1 MKKINKHHQLHLLL
15 FGSFAG
21 LLLIYFVY
29 AGTNGIRIFGSD
41 GNKQAWNSSGPGYH
55 K

>member
-1 MKKINKHHQLHLLL
+1 MIDKHHRLHLAI

-21 LLLIYFVY
+21 LLLLWFVY
-29 AGTNGIRIFGSD
+29 AGTTGWRIFSSD
-41 GNKQAWNSSGPGYH
+41 GDKQAWNSSGPGYH